1 MSQAYFRDL
10 NPAQVQAVQH
20 PPDVPLQI
28 LAGPGSGK
36 TRVLTARIAHLIFHH
51 HVAPQAIC
59 AVTFT
64 NKAANEMRARLD
76 VLVGTDEWS
85 AWKPI
90 LRYAMRMRGSMIA
103 KAKARGQTADDV
115 KSIYLRN
122 KAKGSRRRTRV
133 PPDDDS
139 DGDPDEGENQ
149 TLQDANIMAVVA
161 DVYTKYEHT
170 LRQSNSLD
178 FDDLL
183 LFGVRLFA
191 RHPAVGDWCQHVLV
205 DEFQDTNTIQYKL
218 MRRIAAASGC
228 VTIVGDPDQSIYGWR
243 SAEVKNFM
251 KMQRDF
257 PKTQQILLEQNYR
270 STASILSASMAI
282 VSQESALQKEGIP
295 NRVLGGHKFFERLE
309 VKDLLAY
316 LQLIDNPHFVPAF
329 ARVINVPARGIG
341 EKTIAEILAT
351 AQPLKL
357 SPLEVVMRIYD
368 GTLPDIKPSV
378 KRKLASFV
386 PPVRML
392 QKLAQARTLPS
403 DLIRNLIEG
412 IEYEA
417 YLRKMQKDWDSR
429 WENVQELINFASEV
443 ETKLGDGEA
452 AADLRSN
459 HGMTSGTCSRNSIGI
474 SWTTR
479 GSWRDT
485 PLRLFLQASMLSTDM
500 TADNKDDGKG
510 ASNGLSCL
518 FLQALLYLT
527 HANSRMFAGEAKK
540 KDMSDFVSAA
550 LWANQ
555 VWNASHGFPNRP
567 AAHPP
572 PGSNIPAPFQGP
584 VQFSSA
590 RTALSDKPLSSG
602 GLSTPKA
609 LPLPPLSPIRNTVV
623 NTAYNHLPTAPRHP
637 VVPEKAKRASDTTSQ
652 HANHRPTVVKPSLTK
667 SPLHAKPVPTETS
680 QSASP
685 PQSLPAT
692 LPSSG
697 SDEYRSSTVK
707 PAAAR
712 GAWPWRMCCG
722 ILPVHLTYLLSV
734 LCFFTAAT
742 TQPAGMPSPIKSKK
756 ARPSKSKMEEAKAA
770 EQEPPPASPTAVGS
784 LYTAPMAPED
794 DTPDSLWEEVRR
806 LKEKSLA
813 KSPPKSGYAKA
824 AQTPEKKLTK
834 RTSSPTFKESP
845 DGLTVILEASH
856 ARTSW
861 K

>member
-36 TRVLTARIAHLIFHH
+36 TRVLTARIAHLIFTTTSRTSYMR
-51 HVAPQAIC
+51 
-59 AVTFT
+59 VTFT
-64 NKAANEMRARLD
+64 NKAANGCRARLD
-76 VLVGTDEWS
+76 VLV
-85 AWKPI
+85 
-90 LRYAMRMRGSMIA
+90 GSMIA
-103 KAKARGQTADDV
+103 KAKARGQQQTM
-115 KSIYLRN
+115 SSHIPPQQSQGQS
-122 KAKGSRRRTRV
+122 KAHTSTT
-133 PPDDDS
+133 DDDS

-161 DVYTKYEHT
+161 DVYT
-170 LRQSNSLD
+170 
-178 FDDLL
+178 
-183 LFGVRLFA
+183 
-191 RHPAVGDWCQHVLV
+191 RH
-205 DEFQDTNTIQYKL
+205 NTIQYKL

-251 KMQRDF
+251 KMQRAICCLPRCMIGRLPEDA
-257 PKTQQILLEQNYR
+257 TNLLEQNYR

-341 EKTIAEILAT
+341 EKLPRRLIPLHADNRRDSGYRT
-351 AQPLKL
+351 ALKL

-392 QKLAQARTLPS
+392 QKLAQAVCHPLTHWY
-403 DLIRNLIEG
+403 
-412 IEYEA
+412 EYEA

-443 ETKLGDGEA
+443 ETKLGDGI
-452 AADLRSN
+452 R
-459 HGMTSGTCSRNSIGI
+459 
-474 SWTTR
+474 
-479 GSWRDT
+479 RDQ
-485 PLRLFLQASMLSTDM
+485 LDDEGFVEASMLSTDM

-555 VWNASHGFPNRP
+555 LLGRNVPDESD
-567 AAHPP
+567 
-572 PGSNIPAPFQGP
+572 
-584 VQFSSA
+584 VA
-590 RTALSDKPLSSG
+590 R
-602 GLSTPKA
+602 
-609 LPLPPLSPIRNTVV
+609 
-623 NTAYNHLPTAPRHP
+623 
-637 VVPEKAKRASDTTSQ
+637 
-652 HANHRPTVVKPSLTK
+652 
-667 SPLHAKPVPTETS
+667 
-680 QSASP
+680 
-685 PQSLPAT
+685 
-692 LPSSG
+692 
-697 SDEYRSSTVK
+697 
-707 PAAAR
+707 
-712 GAWPWRMCCG
+712 RM
-722 ILPVHLTYLLSV
+722 
-734 LCFFTAAT
+734 
-742 TQPAGMPSPIKSKK
+742 
-756 ARPSKSKMEEAKAA
+756 
-770 EQEPPPASPTAVGS
+770 
-784 LYTAPMAPED
+784 
-794 DTPDSLWEEVRR
+794 
-806 LKEKSLA
+806 
-813 KSPPKSGYAKA
+813 
-824 AQTPEKKLTK
+824 AQ
-834 RTSSPTFKESP
+834 
-845 DGLTVILEASH
+845 
-856 ARTSW
+856 
-861 K
+861 